1 MAELTVRRAIVSEH
15 PTLEALQRRASLE
28 NEDDRDVLL
37 ANLSAIAFPI
47 QQIVD
52 GCVFV
57 AERDGEILGFSTVLP
72 GEDGS
77 SELDALFV
85 DPRWWRRGIGRAL
98 VDHCSISAKRAGA
111 RYLHV
116 VGNPHAESFY
126 TACGFAAVGT
136 QRTQFGIGVAMK
148 RSL

>member
-1 MAELTVRRAIVSEH
+1 MSEVMVRLAVASEH
-15 PTLEALQRRASLE
+15 PTLEALQRSASLQ
-28 NEDDRDVLL
+28 NEADRDALL
-37 ANLSAIAFPI
+37 ANPSANAFPI

-57 AERDGEILGFSTVLP
+57 AERNGEIVGFSTVVP

-77 SELDALFV
+77 SELEALFV

-98 VDHCSISAKRAGA
+98 VDHCSISAQKAGA
-111 RYLHV
+111 KYLHV
-116 VGNPHAESFY
+116 VGNPHAENFY
-126 TACGFAAVGT
+126 TACGFEAVCT
-136 QRTQFGIGVAMK
+136 ERTQFGIGLVMK